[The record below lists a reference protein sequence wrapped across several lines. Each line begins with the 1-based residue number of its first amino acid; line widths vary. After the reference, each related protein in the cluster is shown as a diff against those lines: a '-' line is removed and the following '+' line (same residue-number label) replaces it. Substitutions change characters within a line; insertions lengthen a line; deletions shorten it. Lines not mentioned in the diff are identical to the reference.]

1 LWQCG
6 VDENIGADCTTRQ
19 LEKLMA
25 KRAAA
30 TKRSRKTGKPTKE
43 RLLDAAERLFARKG
57 FYGVS
62 IRDITRAAKTDV
74 SMANYHFGSK
84 QNLLAAV
91 VARRAEVLNDD
102 RLELLEETRRRC
114 WPAAPTPEQLIEA
127 FLRPISERARLGDPG
142 WNSYFALVAEVNNS
156 SEWSGLMTEHYDRF
170 IQAFMAALAEAM
182 PGCPEQD
189 LYWGYHFF
197 SGALTLTFAQ
207 TGRIDRLSQG
217 LCQSSNVDELYNR
230 MITMFAGGFRALA
243 ANAGT
248 AGTSA
253 PREPAAAR
261 PSSAEPTI
269 EDGREALLQ
278 HPPRLPKK
286 RERRGRKP

>member
-1 LWQCG
+1 

-156 SEWSGLMTEHYDRF
+156 SEWSGLMTEHYD
-170 IQAFMAALAEAM
+170 
-182 PGCPEQD
+182 EQ
-189 LYWGYHFF
+189 H
-197 SGALTLTFAQ
+197 
-207 TGRIDRLSQG
+207 
-217 LCQSSNVDELYNR
+217 EL
-230 MITMFAGGFRALA
+230 GVQ
-243 ANAGT
+243 
-248 AGTSA
+248 
-253 PREPAAAR
+253 AR
-261 PSSAEPTI
+261 PTGLRRSRPRRHPCPVQAQLADNGVLIQHAGWPARRTPAP
-269 EDGREALLQ
+269 DG
-278 HPPRLPKK
+278 
-286 RERRGRKP
+286 